1 MATKHPPVAHPQL
14 HAPQPKKKIAFDIN
28 KPIKTGY
35 FMKQGEKHRK
45 FKRRFFVLYHNF
57 LVYYNE
63 DTTWKFDCTK
73 GDSPSSRR
81 GAVKLKGAR
90 AAAVKPDQVPSDC
103 HFGFVLHAP
112 DITNSRKTYLMD
124 TSSVSETA
132 AWMEAINGAVP
143 SESK

>member
-73 GDSPSSRR
+73 GDSPSVSC
-81 GAVKLKGAR
+81 ACL
-90 AAAVKPDQVPSDC
+90 
-103 HFGFVLHAP
+103 VLEVLLLVLN
-112 DITNSRKTYLMD
+112 TCYVD
-124 TSSVSETA
+124 T
-132 AWMEAINGAVP
+132 M
-143 SESK
+143 